1 MTENNFYYLGK
12 LGKPHGLLGFQ
23 YINIEMFFRDLNL
36 SGLIVSIDQKEYRI
50 SKFKKHLK
58 DRNLIKFEN
67 IDSIDESETLRDSE
81 VFISSKF
88 KNVVNKSNLPWPKFF
103 IGDVLSDN
111 INLIDYFYT
120 AKLIMCKISIN
131 NEEIVVFYDKNNFKY
146 IDNKLYLT
154 IN

>member
-1 MTENNFYYLGK
+1 M
-12 LGKPHGLLGFQ
+12 
-23 YINIEMFFRDLNL
+23 
-36 SGLIVSIDQKEYRI
+36 
-50 SKFKKHLK
+50 
-58 DRNLIKFEN
+58 IKFLTTISIFLLASLFSGCSQVLQTVDLQ
-67 IDSIDESETLRDSE
+67 IDTIDESESLRDSE

-120 AKLIMCKISIN
+120 AKLIMCKVSKN
-131 NEEIVVFYDKNNFKY
+131 NEEIVVSYDKNNFKY